1 LRWRDSKKF
10 QYVQK
15 NWTYWQFYGLFLPV
29 NVLEELRRRVDRD
42 VFDYRQLMD
51 CLGEYSKPRDK
62 TGSLLASG
70 AIVRVKKGL
79 YVFGEAWRRGPIGRE
94 FLANL
99 IYGPSCV
106 SLEYALSHHGLIPER
121 VAAVTSVT
129 TGKARR
135 FETPFGLFTY
145 RPVPPAPYA
154 LGLTLAEAG
163 RDRFR
168 IASPEK
174 ALADFVWADR
184 RFRPGRVEDC
194 AAYLQDDL
202 RIAPEGLAALNVR
215 AFDEIVRCYGTPR
228 LVLLAAYL
236 RNTRRKPR

>member
-1 LRWRDSKKF
+1 MD
-10 QYVQK
+10 
-15 NWTYWQFYGLFLPV
+15 
-29 NVLEELRRRVDRD
+29 VLAELRRRVDRD

-51 CLGEYSKPRDK
+51 GLGEYSKPRDK
-62 TGSLLASG
+62 IGALLASG
-70 AIVRVKKGL
+70 AIIRIKKGL
-79 YVFGEAWRRGPIGRE
+79 YVFGDAWRRGPISRE
-94 FLANL
+94 LLANL

-106 SLEYALSHHGLIPER
+106 SLEYALSHHGLIPEQ

-163 RDRFR
+163 RDRFL
-168 IASPEK
+168 IATPEK
-174 ALADFVWADR
+174 ALADFAWADR
-184 RFRPGRVEDC
+184 RFRPSGAEDC

-215 AFDEIVRCYGTPR
+215 TFDEIARCYGTSR

-236 RNTRRKPR
+236 RNTRRKSR